1 MDNKATH
8 RKIEIEIL
16 RMIRW
21 FFFCWIWMFAS
32 IINSLSALRGP
43 SLAEQITPL
52 ILIFAL
58 LLLIP
63 YLIKWLPAEMVLVAQ
78 AAVIIWL
85 GSTMIDQSQVIF
97 EMACLPVLLFQELT
111 VLGNYKYPPVVTI
124 LYVVPFF
131 TGHKD
136 WNIWFL
142 LLEAVLTVV
151 VLTYAAYYSVY
162 RRFYQ
167 AEELTQTNHK
177 LNQANAKIAELTS
190 QRVRQEIARD
200 LHDTLT
206 QDIVGINMQLA
217 VVKHLADQ
225 EDYPKMRQMLERTE
239 GMTSSAIKESRQL
252 IQQYRKTAEDQ
263 PQRSLKQTIVRLIN
277 DMRENYQLQTKLQF
291 TQDLLIENEK
301 LHDISQVVREALM
314 NVVKHGRT
322 TQATVEIHHD
332 QKWLTI
338 AIVDHGRRFVP
349 PTKLTD
355 HFGLKNMNERA
366 AKHGGQVTVESLNDG
381 VKVVTRFK
389 LEEET
394 L

>member
-1 MDNKATH
+1 MNK
-8 RKIEIEIL
+8 
-16 RMIRW
+16 
-21 FFFCWIWMFAS
+21 
-32 IINSLSALRGP
+32 
-43 SLAEQITPL
+43 QIVPL
-52 ILIFAL
+52 ILIFG
-58 LLLIP
+58 LILMMP
-63 YLIKWLPAEMVLVAQ
+63 YLAKWLPAEILLIAQ
-78 AAVIIWL
+78 AVVILWL
-85 GSTMIDQSQVIF
+85 GSTMIDESQIIF

-111 VLGNYKYPPVVTI
+111 VLRNFKYPPVVTI
-124 LYVVPFF
+124 LYAIPFF
-131 TGHKD
+131 TGHKGLD
-136 WNIWFL
+136 IWLL
-142 LLEAVLTVV
+142 LLEAVLTIV

-225 EDYPKMRQMLERTE
+225 QDYPKMRQMLERTE

-252 IQQYRKTAEDQ
+252 IQQYRKAAEDQ
-263 PQRSLKQTIVRLIN
+263 PQRSLKQAIVRLIN

-322 TQATVEIHHD
+322 TQAAVEIHHD

-338 AIVDHGRRFVP
+338 LIIDHGRRFVP
-349 PTKLTD
+349 PTKLTN

-366 AKHGGQVTVESLNDG
+366 AKHGGQVTVESLDDG
-381 VKVVTRFK
+381 VKVVARFK